1 MVGAGGMIVHERP
14 LIDACS
20 TVSRS
25 SRSRLTDDR
34 NPAEKAFAATT
45 SRFALNEV
53 FGLADPIHRG
63 SVAVRRNH
71 LSERRCLALLRQEA
85 SVARTLATRDIAARA
100 GVNVPLLQ
108 YYFENKKGVYQTC
121 AEHIANDAWMNFE
134 PVVTHATEGLCHIRG
149 GRVSSEQR
157 WKLL

>member
-1 MVGAGGMIVHERP
+1 
-14 LIDACS
+14 
-20 TVSRS
+20 
-25 SRSRLTDDR
+25 
-34 NPAEKAFAATT
+34 
-45 SRFALNEV
+45 
-53 FGLADPIHRG
+53 
-63 SVAVRRNH
+63 
-71 LSERRCLALLRQEA
+71 LLFSAKEA
-85 SVARTLATRDIAARA
+85 SVARTLATRDMAARA

-149 GRVSSEQR
+149 GRVSSEQT